1 MQKLMAEND
10 ERKRQIEQ
18 EQEQERQENIKMMD
32 AYCKLLDKQEEE
44 RVRAIRERDT
54 KIKEY
59 QEKALA
65 MQERE
70 LEGRLRI
77 DYRKDWAAGEEG
89 AQV

>member
-1 MQKLMAEND
+1 MQKLMAENE

-18 EQEQERQENIKMMD
+18 EQEQERQENIKMME

-89 AQV
+89 A